1 MFVSTSLKSPLPLHV
16 SRLKIYKF
24 RNLADQTIEL
34 GSGPVYI
41 SGLNGNGK
49 TNLVES
55 IYLLSGSR
63 SFRTNSSSELLKW
76 GEKECSIFG
85 TVTSSHGTEELGL
98 VFTSGERRALS
109 NSKDLDSM
117 TDLIGRL
124 QVIAFSPADL
134 SLVKGSPAGRRRFL
148 DRHMVDLA
156 PPFIKVLMGYQRAL
170 ASKSA
175 VLKQPGCTYA
185 HLKPWNELLAHSCGK
200 IVDNRVKFLES
211 LSDKSSSFHRLYAPT
226 DGELKLT
233 LESDFFQDGRVLS
246 EEEIIARFEG
256 AAPREMAMRSAT
268 LGAQRDDVS
277 VTLGG
282 VDARAYAS
290 QGQTRSV
297 VLSMKLGVIEMIE
310 SATGES
316 PVVILDDVD
325 SELDKARSERLFT
338 ALLNKARQII
348 VTGTEGPSPQL
359 IHSPN
364 LRILTVSQGV
374 VTSQ

>member
-1 MFVSTSLKSPLPLHV
+1 LFISTLKT
-16 SRLKIYKF
+16 YKF
-24 RNLADQTIEL
+24 RNLADQTIDL

-49 TNLVES
+49 TNVVEA

-85 TVTSSHGTEELGL
+85 TVSTSQGTEELGL
-98 VFTSGERRALS
+98 VFTPGERKAVS
-109 NSKDLDSM
+109 NGKDLESM

-124 QVIAFSPADL
+124 RVIAFSPADL

-148 DRHMVDLA
+148 DRHMVDLN
-156 PPFIKVLMGYQRAL
+156 PPFIKVLMSYQRAL

-185 HLKPWNELLAHSCGK
+185 HLKPWNELLAYSCGK
-200 IVDNRVKFLES
+200 IVENRVKFLE
-211 LSDKSSSFHRLYAPT
+211 LLYDKSSSFHKLYAPT

-246 EEEIIARFEG
+246 EEEILARFEN

-268 LGAQRDDVS
+268 IGAQRDDVS

-325 SELDKARSERLFT
+325 SELDKTRSERLFS
-338 ALLNKARQII
+338 ALLNKPRQIV

-359 IHSPN
+359 IHSPD
-364 LRILTVSQGV
+364 LRMLTVSQGV
-374 VTSQ
+374 VTAQ

>member
-1 MFVSTSLKSPLPLHV
+1 MF
-16 SRLKIYKF
+16 
-24 RNLADQTIEL
+24 
-34 GSGPVYI
+34 I

-49 TNLVES
+49 TNVVEA

-63 SFRTNSSSELLKW
+63 SFRTNSSAELLKW

-85 TVTSSHGTEELGL
+85 EVATSNGTEELGL
-98 VFTSGERRALS
+98 VFTPGERRALT
-109 NSKDLDSM
+109 NGKDLDSM
-117 TDLIGRL
+117 TELIGRL
-124 QVIAFSPADL
+124 RVIAFSPADL

-148 DRHMVDLA
+148 DRHMVDLD
-156 PPFIKVLMGYQRAL
+156 PSFIKVLMGYQRAL

-185 HLKPWNELLAHSCGK
+185 HLKPWNELLASSCGK
-200 IVDNRVKFLES
+200 IVGNRVKFLES
-211 LSDKSSSFHRLYAPT
+211 LSDKSNTFHTLYAPT
-226 DGELKLT
+226 DGELTLT
-233 LESDFFQDGRVLS
+233 LESDLFQNGKVLTD
-246 EEEIIARFEG
+246 EEIFARFEN

-268 LGAQRDDVS
+268 IGAQRDDVS

-282 VDARAYAS
+282 FDARAYAS

-310 SATGES
+310 SVSGES

-325 SELDKARSERLFT
+325 SELDKGRSERLFS
-338 ALLNKARQII
+338 ALLNKPRQII
-348 VTGTEGPSPQL
+348 VTGTERPSPQL

-364 LRILTVSQGV
+364 LRMLTVSQGV
-374 VTSQ
+374 VTAQEA

>member
-1 MFVSTSLKSPLPLHV
+1 MFV
-16 SRLKIYKF
+16 SRLKVYKF
-24 RNLADQTIEL
+24 RNLADQTVEL

-49 TNLVES
+49 TNLVEA

-63 SFRTNSSSELLKW
+63 SFRTNSSNELLKW

-85 TVTSSHGTEELGL
+85 DITTALGSEELGL
-98 VFTSGERRALS
+98 VYTQGERKALS
-109 NSKDLDSM
+109 NGKDLESM

-124 QVIAFSPADL
+124 RVIAFSPADL
-134 SLVKGSPAGRRRFL
+134 SLVKGSPAGRRRFM
-148 DRHMVDLA
+148 DRHMVDLN

-185 HLKPWNELLAHSCGK
+185 YLKPWNELLSQFCGK

-211 LSDKSSSFHRLYAPT
+211 LSDKAHDFHKLYAPM
-226 DGELKLT
+226 DGDLSLN
-233 LESDFFQDGRVLS
+233 LESDFFDDGRVLS
-246 EEEIIARFEG
+246 EEEILGKLEN
-256 AAPREMAMRSAT
+256 AAPREMAMRSPT
-268 LGAQRDDVS
+268 VGAQRDDVVVS
-277 VTLGG
+277 LGG

-297 VLSMKLGVIEMIE
+297 VLSMKLGVIEMVE
-310 SATGES
+310 SASGES

-325 SELDKARSERLFT
+325 SELDRARSERLFS
-338 ALLNKARQII
+338 ALVSKPRQII

-359 IHSPN
+359 INSEG
-364 LRILTVSQGV
+364 LRTLTVSQGL
-374 VTSQ
+374 VTTT

>member
-1 MFVSTSLKSPLPLHV
+1 MYV
-16 SRLKIYKF
+16 SRLKVYNF

-49 TNLVES
+49 TNLVEA

-85 TVTSSHGTEELGL
+85 DVTTSHGSESIGI
-98 VFTSGERRALS
+98 VFTQGERKALS
-109 NSKDLDSM
+109 NGKDLESM

-124 QVIAFSPADL
+124 RVIAFSPADL
-134 SLVKGSPAGRRRFL
+134 SLVKGSPAGRRKFL
-148 DRHMVDLA
+148 DRHMVDLN
-156 PPFIKVLMGYQRAL
+156 PSFIKVLMGYQRAL

-175 VLKQPGCTYA
+175 VLKQPGCSYT
-185 HLKPWNELLAHSCGK
+185 HLKPWNELLAQSCGK

-211 LSDKSSSFHRLYAPT
+211 LSDKSQSFHKTYAPM
-226 DGELKLT
+226 DGDLSLT
-233 LESDFFQDGRVLS
+233 LESDFYEGGRVLS
-246 EEEIIARFEG
+246 DDEILGKFEN
-256 AAPREMAMRSAT
+256 AAPREMAMKSAS
-268 LGAQRDDVS
+268 LGAQRDDVK

-297 VLSMKLGVIEMIE
+297 VLSMKLGVIEMVE

-325 SELDKARSERLFT
+325 SELDRARSERLFS
-338 ALLNKARQII
+338 ALVSKPRQII

-359 IHSPN
+359 IHSEG
-364 LRILTVSQGV
+364 LRTLTVSQGLV
-374 VTSQ
+374 STS

>member
-1 MFVSTSLKSPLPLHV
+1 LHV
-16 SRLKIYKF
+16 SRLKIYNF
-24 RNLADQTIEL
+24 RNLADQTIDL

-49 TNLVES
+49 TNVVEA

-63 SFRTNSSSELLKW
+63 SFRTNSSGELLKW

-85 TVTSSHGTEELGL
+85 TVTTSHGTEELGL
-98 VFTSGERRALS
+98 VFTPGERKAIS
-109 NSKDLDSM
+109 NGKDLESM

-124 QVIAFSPADL
+124 RVIAFSPADL

-148 DRHMVDLA
+148 DRHMVDLN
-156 PPFIKVLMGYQRAL
+156 PPFIRVLMGYQRAL

-185 HLKPWNELLAHSCGK
+185 HLKPWNELLAQACGK
-200 IVDNRVKFLES
+200 IVDNRAKFLES
-211 LSDKSSSFHRLYAPT
+211 LSDKSSAFHTLYAPS
-226 DGELKLT
+226 DGDLKLT
-233 LESDFFQDGRVLS
+233 LESDFFQDGMVLS
-246 EEEIIARFEG
+246 EEEILARFEN
-256 AAPREMAMRSAT
+256 AAAREMAMRSAT
-268 LGAQRDDVS
+268 LGAQRDDMS
-277 VTLGG
+277 ITLGG

-325 SELDKARSERLFT
+325 SELDKARSDRLFT
-338 ALLNKARQII
+338 ALLNKQRQII

-364 LRILTVSQGV
+364 LRTLTVAQGV
-374 VTSQ
+374 VTAR